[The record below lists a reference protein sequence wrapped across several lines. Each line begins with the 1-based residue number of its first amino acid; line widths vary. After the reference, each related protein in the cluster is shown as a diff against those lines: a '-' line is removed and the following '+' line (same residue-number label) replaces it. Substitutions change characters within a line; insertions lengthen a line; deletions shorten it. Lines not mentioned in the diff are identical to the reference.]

1 MAAPNQCTPPTLR
14 ICRSDERGFED
25 FGWADNWMTFSFAN
39 YNDPG
44 WVHFGPLRP
53 QGRHHGRVSC
63 AVSPDGQAEP
73 AVFDET
79 LRQGEGVGTTDTG
92 ANEIAFTADS
102 EVLLFAVRMDLP
114 RLWT

>member
-1 MAAPNQCTPPTLR
+1 M
-14 ICRSDERGFED
+14 
-25 FGWADNWMTFSFAN
+25 
-39 YNDPG
+39 
-44 WVHFGPLRP
+44 
-53 QGRHHGRVSC
+53 
-63 AVSPDGQAEP
+63 
-73 AVFDET
+73 FDET